1 MESIGQ
7 VNEDNCRRYIE
18 WIHDTSQKMEYVCT
32 STIIICHNHLFP
44 SHAVGSPACQ
54 RPGGGHSLHAC
65 GEMDSPLAMWMTKHW
80 NMGGFSQYVLNSF
93 NIDHYFPSIY
103 PIENGYVIF
112 WGLYFSMWKWIPNIL
127 RGSNIWVKKSMGFFF
142 SDLMKIVCFVVAKRV
157 SHALWVL
164 K

>member
-1 MESIGQ
+1 MIPDAGTVDLLVTGNLKMKNTLTEGQ
-7 VNEDNCRRYIE
+7 KNG
-18 WIHDTSQKMEYVCT
+18 VCT

-54 RPGGGHSLHAC
+54 RPGGGHSLHTR

-80 NMGGFSQYVLNSF
+80 KMGDFSQYFLNSF

-112 WGLYFSMWKWIPNIL
+112 WGLYFSM
-127 RGSNIWVKKSMGFFF
+127 
-142 SDLMKIVCFVVAKRV
+142 
-157 SHALWVL
+157 
-164 K
+164 